1 MTMTTLVFSSLCRIR
16 GIFSHCLALQDSA
29 AAAEHAQALMTSI
42 MKGKKLPWG
51 KAKFELQQQQHQ
63 QKQQQQ
69 QEEVEEEQ
77 RTPLQLQPHPPSDS
91 RSSSVAPRQVPPS
104 SPPSFSSWLL
114 ILVQIV
120 RSDVVASVG
129 SGKLPLHRSDAH
141 QEGEV
146 EEMMEEE

>member
-1 MTMTTLVFSSLCRIR
+1 
-16 GIFSHCLALQDSA
+16 
-29 AAAEHAQALMTSI
+29 MTSI

-69 QEEVEEEQ
+69 QRQQEEEQ
-77 RTPLQLQPHPPSDS
+77 QQQTPLQLQPHPPSDS

-104 SPPSFSSWLL
+104 SPPPFSSWFL

-146 EEMMEEE
+146 EEMMEEEL